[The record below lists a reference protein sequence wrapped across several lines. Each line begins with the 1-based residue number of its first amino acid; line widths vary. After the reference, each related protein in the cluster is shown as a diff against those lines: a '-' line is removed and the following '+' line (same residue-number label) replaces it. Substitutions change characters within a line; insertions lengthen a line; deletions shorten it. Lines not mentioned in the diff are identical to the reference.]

1 MNTIVKGIMNTRVKS
16 TTKTIAKASPTTLA
30 NAGRMPSIRVL
41 LRAAGVVAVS
51 AACALSAPKIAHA
64 QRSADTSFSVPRNAV
79 IDITV
84 RTGRLVVRGTDRT
97 TAELRSD
104 DESYTLRA
112 SAVGIAIGV
121 NDDRGSSRS
130 RSRNGS
136 QNNNQNRS
144 RYSDES
150 RLELTVPRGVRLVI
164 AAGSADVDV
173 QDIAGDVEVHALSG
187 DVTMRGIGG
196 RSIVETMSGDLYLTE
211 GGNDARVTT
220 MSGNITLRGV
230 KGDAEVHTTSGDV
243 IMSMVRAVHI
253 KAESV
258 SGDISFDGEVTDNAQ
273 LQLQTHAGDV
283 TVRIPES
290 TRGVVDVSTFS
301 GEFSSNRPLT
311 TTGSDTPNRERRTR
325 DAQRYEFGGGGN
337 VRVSISTF
345 NGDIRFD
352 RGARRSPD

>member
-1 MNTIVKGIMNTRVKS
+1 MKTFVRIFLKTLVNAR
-16 TTKTIAKASPTTLA
+16 TK
-30 NAGRMPSIRVL
+30 PSIRVL
-41 LRAAGVVAVS
+41 LHAARVTGVSVV
-51 AACALSAPKIAHA
+51 CALSAPEVAHA

-104 DESYTLRA
+104 DESYTLRV

-144 RYSDES
+144 RNGSRYSDES

-173 QDIAGDVEVHALSG
+173 QDIVGDVEVHALSG

-196 RSIVETMSGDLYLTE
+196 RSIVETMSGDLHLTE

-230 KGDAEVHTTSGDV
+230 KGDAEVHTTSGNV
-243 IMSMVRAVHI
+243 IMSMVSAVHI

-290 TRGVVDVSTFS
+290 ARGVVDVSTFS

-311 TTGSDTPNRERRTR
+311 TTGSDSPNRARRTR
-325 DAQRYEFGGGGN
+325 DAQRYEFGRGGN